1 MKIGLIP
8 MSAKPFHL
16 GHYKLI
22 KKAEAENDI
31 TLVFVSLSSRG
42 VKRVKRKG
50 VTSEVPEE
58 GDTPI
63 FGSDMA
69 EIWNLYLIPHLDLDE
84 GRVRILTPEMG
95 VGVKPQL
102 IQNVFVV
109 CGALRD
115 AFNEGLKT
123 FTIPFAGEDAPV
135 DDTSIKIYSDPTD
148 LGTNFSDSQ
157 MEKHY
162 DPLWTYGLEGK
173 KPSIQGVAVE
183 RTSTVDVSGTK
194 MRDLLRD
201 PSGKAEFMRMMPPVP
216 EDIKEE
222 IYEIL
227 SQSASQGRPNR
238 ERKGGTVQSEAL
250 LRALIRSIL

>member
-1 MKIGLIP
+1 

-16 GHYKLI
+16 GHYRLI
-22 KKAEAENDI
+22 KRAETENDV

-42 VKRVKRKG
+42 VKKVSRDGKKI
-50 VTSEVPEE
+50 EVPDA

-69 EIWNLYLIPHLDLDE
+69 EIWNLHLVPHLDLDE

-102 IQNVFVV
+102 INNVFTV

-115 AFNEGLKT
+115 AFKEGLET
-123 FTIPFAGEDAPV
+123 FTIPFTGETTTVADAE
-135 DDTSIKIYSDPTD
+135 IRIYSDPTD
-148 LGTNFSDSQ
+148 MSTNFSDSQ
-157 MEKHY
+157 MEQHY
-162 DPLWTYGLEGK
+162 DPLWSYGLEGK
-173 KPSIQGVAVE
+173 RPSIRGVPVE
-183 RTSTVDVSGTK
+183 RTSTVDISGTK

-201 PSGKAEFMRMMPPVP
+201 PEGEAEFKKMLPPVP
-216 EDIKEE
+216 EEVKEQ
-222 IYEIL
+222 IYSIL
-227 SQSASQGRPNR
+227 SASAREGRPNR
-238 ERKGGTVQSEAL
+238 ERSGGNVQSESL